1 MKLNKILIYSV
12 ISIVFLF
19 VPACVDNYLDV
30 FPEDRMTSA
39 NFPEN
44 ENDIKLLLNGVYA
57 QLREQS
63 IYDQGLFG
71 FGILDGATPNAFNW
85 GNTAITK
92 AGNGQLASGDGA
104 MLVFRWGRC
113 YGIIYRANYLLE
125 TLEKIDFLSDD
136 VKSIYVGEAHFLR
149 GLAYSLLVESYGGV
163 PLILESITTQEA
175 RTIPRATSEETWTQV
190 ISDYDVA
197 IQNLKPDAPEKG
209 RATKGAALGMKM
221 RAYLY
226 QNKYSEV
233 LTVIE
238 QIDALGKYSLF
249 PSYEGLFKAENENNQ
264 EVIFDVQYIRG
275 ENGQGS
281 FLDQYCG
288 TGTGSWTRGSRYV
301 PTNDLV
307 NAYEKIDGTPGKY
320 FESTINRDDPYNGW
334 DPRLKFTVVV
344 PGSYILGYRFPNYL
358 YPGGAYNHTGNRLK
372 HLSTRKYRIDDESQ
386 LPPSGQSDLNNI
398 VLRYA
403 DVILSKAEAII
414 ETNGNV
420 DDAVALINRIRRDR
434 DDVKISALPVGLSR
448 EVAREKLRHE
458 RRIEFALEG
467 LYWMDIKRWQALDG
481 YADRIYPVEVR
492 DHNGNLIE
500 TKFPNGYLDHYQ
512 LLPIPDNERSLNENL
527 DQNPGW

>member
-1 MKLNKILIYSV
+1 MELRRILIY
-12 ISIVFLF
+12 ISIPISLF
-19 VPACVDNYLDV
+19 IFSGCVDEYLDV
-30 FPEDRMTSA
+30 FPEDKITSA

-44 ENDIKLLLNGVYA
+44 EKDIKLLLNGVYA
-57 QLREQS
+57 HLREQS

-71 FGILDGATPNAFNW
+71 FGALDGATPNAFNW
-85 GNTAITK
+85 GNTAISK
-92 AGNGQLASGDGA
+92 AGNGQLATGDGA
-104 MLVFRWGRC
+104 MLVFRWTRC
-113 YGIIYRANYLLE
+113 YGIIYRANYFLE
-125 TLEKIDFLSDD
+125 TIEKMQLSDD
-136 VKSIYVGEAHFLR
+136 IKDTYIGEAHFLR

-163 PLILESITTQEA
+163 PLILKPISTQEA
-175 RTIPRATSEETWTQV
+175 KTIKRSTAEETWAQV
-190 ISDYDVA
+190 ISDYDIA
-197 IQNLKPDAPEKG
+197 ISKLKLVAPEIG

-226 QNKYSEV
+226 QNKFANV
-233 LTVIE
+233 LQVIE
-238 QIDALGKYSLF
+238 QLDALGKYSLF
-249 PSYEGLFKAENENNQ
+249 PSYEGLFKLENENNQ

-275 ENGQGS
+275 ENSQGT

-307 NAYEKIDGTPGKY
+307 NSYERIDGSPGKY
-320 FESTINRDDPYNGW
+320 FESAIDLNNPYDGW

-358 YPGGAYNHTGNRLK
+358 YPGGAFNHPGNRLK
-372 HLSTRKYRIDDESQ
+372 HLSTRKYRIDVESQ

-403 DVILSKAEAII
+403 DVILAKAEAII

-420 DDAVALINRIRRDR
+420 DEAVTLINRIRRER
-434 DDVKISALPVGLSR
+434 NDVKISALPMGLSR
-448 EVAREKLRHE
+448 EEAREKLRHE

-467 LYWMDIKRWQALDG
+467 LYWMDIKRWQKLDG
-481 YADRIYPVEVR
+481 YAERIYPVYVR
-492 DHNGNLIE
+492 DHKGSLIE
-500 TKFPNGYLDHYQ
+500 TKFPNGYLDNYQ